1 MNDPNQYVTWREFED
16 LRSTMRDEYRFIR
29 TLLLTTLGA
38 ALLSGIASSVF
49 IVVRGP
55 G

>member
-1 MNDPNQYVTWREFED
+1 MNPDQYVTWREFED
-16 LRSTMRDEYRFIR
+16 FRATMREEYRFIR
-29 TLLLTTLGA
+29 NLLLTTLGA

-49 IVVRGP
+49 IVARGP

>member
-1 MNDPNQYVTWREFED
+1 MTWREFED
-16 LRSTMRDEYRFIR
+16 FRTTMREEYRFIR
-29 TLLLTTLGA
+29 NLLLTTLGT
-38 ALLSGIASSVF
+38 ALLSGVASSIF